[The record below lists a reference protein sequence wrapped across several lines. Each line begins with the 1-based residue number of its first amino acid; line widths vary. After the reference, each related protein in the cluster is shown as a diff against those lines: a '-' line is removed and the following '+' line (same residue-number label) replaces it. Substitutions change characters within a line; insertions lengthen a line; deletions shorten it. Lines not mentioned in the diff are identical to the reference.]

1 MINEDDEWGEERSRG
16 ETAKAYAL
24 ATWQWIVSTI
34 KGFTW
39 KEWLKIALFL
49 LLVVVVI
56 LLLIFLP
63 WPEWLGYFLS
73 WVDSLG
79 IWGPILLAEMYV
91 FCTILFVPGSI
102 LTIGAGFAFQS
113 VWVGTLAVSAGSTI
127 GCICAFLL
135 GNSLIRGWVEVKI
148 TRYEIFGALDRAV
161 AMKGWLIVLLLRLS
175 PVIPFN
181 LLNYALGLT
190 NVGLFEYALCSW
202 IGMLPATVVYVYIGT
217 TLSDLA
223 QIVGGDISPDPL
235 TTSLFIV
242 GLIATVIALIIVTYF
257 AKKQIQAVLQAAK
270 EKEQRPTS
278 SSPIRPKD
286 DADAIDF

>member
-1 MINEDDEWGEERSRG
+1 MNEEEWGEERSSS
-16 ETAKAYAL
+16 ETAKAYAR
-24 ATWQWIVSTI
+24 ATWQWIVDTI

-39 KEWLKIALFL
+39 KEWAKIGLFLL
-49 LLVVVVI
+49 LLVVVI
-56 LLLIFLP
+56 LFLIFLP

-91 FCTILFVPGSI
+91 FCTIFFVPGSI

-113 VWVGTLAVSAGSTI
+113 VWVGTLAVSVGSTI

-161 AMKGWLIVLLLRLS
+161 AVKGWLIVLLLRLS
-175 PVIPFN
+175 PVVPFN

-202 IGMLPATVVYVYIGT
+202 LGMLPATVVYVYIGT

-223 QIVGGDISPDPL
+223 QIVSGDINPDPL

-242 GLIATVIALIIVTYF
+242 GLIATAAALVVVTYF

-270 EKEQRPTS
+270 EKESSP
-278 SSPIRPKD
+278 SSPIRASKNSET
-286 DADAIDF
+286 INF